1 MWPVWVRGW
10 DGLVGISL
18 HHHNVPKEFKEAV
31 VYGRQPLHNQGL
43 ISSIQRPH
51 CTVIDVA
58 VAQVPQTVQ
67 TRSTVGVCPSQGEG
81 VTGSGTSA
89 PEHLTGGGV
98 RGLPQVPLMPG
109 TNQRT
114 TRHQVPHEREGAIA
128 TGATAQLT
136 GVVLVGRGREY
147 QVARCP

>member
-1 MWPVWVRGW
+1 MPIPRG
-10 DGLVGISL
+10 
-18 HHHNVPKEFKEAV
+18 
-31 VYGRQPLHNQGL
+31 
-43 ISSIQRPH
+43 
-51 CTVIDVA
+51 
-58 VAQVPQTVQ
+58 
-67 TRSTVGVCPSQGEG
+67 G

-128 TGATAQLT
+128 PGATAPANGGCTGGEGARVPSSSVPLT
-136 GVVLVGRGREY
+136 VAPPLPTVSVLFMGQMTKIPRFTGEGRSTGESFSEWHEHFENVAKLVGWD
-147 QVARCP
+147 